1 MILNKVIKLYPTF
14 DNGVSHAHYYRVLHR
29 VLMTKIPR
37 MNGSP
42 AYHGLL
48 PSPIYTALIHGP
60 PEILKAL
67 AEAGADVNS
76 PQYPPRGTSPGIS
89 ALRLCLTQRCGLQ
102 KLKILL
108 ELGAKDATD
117 ESDSPTT
124 SISLIKLALRNLDFD
139 TTMLLL
145 ENNFD
150 PDPWPKSDRTALQL
164 ALFPES
170 PKKECDD
177 STELAKLLCSKGVDP
192 NLVAQKDRLT
202 PLQQAIEHGNLEI
215 VELLFEHHANVNKH
229 SEPDVEFDLSATHQP
244 NEESLTTPLQLAIK
258 EQHPAIIKTL
268 LKHGADV
275 NLRAKRCGPPGG
287 GHVPSILHPFLTPLQ
302 LALYTSQ
309 PEYVEMLL
317 EHGADIN
324 APPIHKAVPQCCN
337 TLR

>member
-1 MILNKVIKLYPTF
+1 
-14 DNGVSHAHYYRVLHR
+14 
-29 VLMTKIPR
+29 
-37 MNGSP
+37 
-42 AYHGLL
+42 
-48 PSPIYTALIHGP
+48 
-60 PEILKAL
+60 
-67 AEAGADVNS
+67 
-76 PQYPPRGTSPGIS
+76 
-89 ALRLCLTQRCGLQ
+89 
-102 KLKILL
+102 
-108 ELGAKDATD
+108 
-117 ESDSPTT
+117 
-124 SISLIKLALRNLDFD
+124 
-139 TTMLLL
+139 MLLL

-150 PDPWPKSDRTALQL
+150 ADPWPKSDRTALQL

-177 STELAKLLCSKGVDP
+177 SMELAKLLCSKGVDP

-244 NEESLTTPLQLAIK
+244 NEESLMTPLQLAIK

-287 GHVPSILHPFLTPLQ
+287 HKPSILYPFLTPLQ

-309 PEYVEMLL
+309 PEYVEMIL
-317 EHGADIN
+317 EHGANIN
-324 APPIHKAVPQCCN
+324 APPHPQGGATVLQYAAMRGYVGLAEALLEKGAKVNAAASEYDGRTALEGAGEYGRLDMVQLLLNAGARVDGFDLERALDRAEGNGHIALKEYLERRCIGV
-337 TLR
+337 